1 MCGVPF
7 ALAGFV
13 VRFEAF
19 RFGRARK
26 RCSRAERGGDRVRTL
41 REIFFA
47 RLFKGENDF
56 IDVRL
61 RFVQRFFRVTI
72 RKIPRPKIRIP
83 LSTKTRAFCRNRC
96 RKMCTGGKGKLF
108 FRAMLQR
115 ASRSNSVLFGRR
127 ERVSKNGGGKS
138 PVFVSFSRGLRR
150 LCGDTFRDFFAGI
163 LPAYRRICVRSAVKI
178 KKG

>member
-13 VRFEAF
+13 VRFKAF

-26 RCSRAERGGDRVRTL
+26 RCSRAERGGNRVRTL

-61 RFVQRFFRVTI
+61 RFVRSEKFRGRKFVFCFQRKRGRFAVI
-72 RKIPRPKIRIP
+72 VAAKCV
-83 LSTKTRAFCRNRC
+83 RA
-96 RKMCTGGKGKLF
+96 
-108 FRAMLQR
+108 
-115 ASRSNSVLFGRR
+115 
-127 ERVSKNGGGKS
+127 ERVNFSFAQCYSALRAAIPCFSESVNAFQKTGEENLPFSFLFHGTFAVYAAIRS
-138 PVFVSFSRGLRR
+138 VFFCGNFSGV
-150 LCGDTFRDFFAGI
+150 
-163 LPAYRRICVRSAVKI
+163 P
-178 KKG
+178 